1 MVYFHFVLVIGS
13 IYSTN
18 IDKASSI
25 EFKDIWKFLTKEPT
39 SHTKYLEQS
48 KEML

>member
-13 IYSTN
+13 IYST
-18 IDKASSI
+18 KASSI
-25 EFKDIWKFLTKEPT
+25 EFKDIWKYLTKEPT

-48 KEML
+48 KEIL